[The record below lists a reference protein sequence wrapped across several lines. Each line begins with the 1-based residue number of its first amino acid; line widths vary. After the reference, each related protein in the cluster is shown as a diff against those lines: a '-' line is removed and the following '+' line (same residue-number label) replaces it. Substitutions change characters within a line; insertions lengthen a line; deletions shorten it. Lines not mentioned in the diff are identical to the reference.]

1 MDLGDVFDKLGSA
14 LLYAVIALVGGI
26 IIVGTPVYFLRKD
39 KFADFKKYAAGIA
52 IGFALAT
59 VIAMSYL
66 KGLDTEYMGEG
77 KALLFWP
84 IMALIIV
91 VVVGLLAMLICGL
104 FSKKAVKIAGIVT
117 GAGAL
122 GAFIAIMV
130 QMAKYFKTVEAEYD
144 ANTTGL
150 IVSAVV
156 FMALI
161 AGIYALGSKR
171 NLSDTRS
178 IVYGAIAIALS
189 FALSYVKFFE
199 MPQGGSVTFASLLP
213 LMIYCCMFGTRRGV
227 IVCLIY
233 GTLQAVQDPWIIHP
247 MQFLLDYP
255 LAFGLIGISGI
266 FVEKGFVKKY
276 PVVGFVLGA
285 VVAVC
290 LRFACHVL
298 SGVYAFASWAD
309 VETYGTVAAYSLAYN
324 SFAFIDM
331 LIAIAAG
338 VLLFGSKAF
347 LDQMGRSSDK
357 VATADGE
364 QIVLNDDDDNFE
376 AQVFNTASQNQT
388 NAEKQTTEEGSL
400 LDETSNEAKQNAADD
415 GIDGEVE

>member
-1 MDLGDVFDKLGSA
+1 MDIGDVFDKAGMA
-14 LLYAVIALVGGI
+14 LLYTVIALIGGVLLVGAL
-26 IIVGTPVYFLRKD
+26 VYFLRRD
-39 KFADFKKYAAGIA
+39 KFADFKKYVLGALV
-52 IGFALAT
+52 GFA
-59 VIAMSYL
+59 IAAIVVMAYI

-84 IMALIIV
+84 VMAEVIV
-91 VVVGLLAMLICGL
+91 VVAGMLGMLIAGI
-104 FSKKAVKIAGIVT
+104 FSKNAAKIAGIVT

-122 GAFIAIMV
+122 GGFIAIMV
-130 QMAKYFKTVEAEYD
+130 QMAKYFKTVQADYD
-144 ANTTGL
+144 ANNTAL

-171 NLSDTRS
+171 DLSNTRA

-233 GTLQAVQDPWIIHP
+233 GTLQAIQDPWIIHP

-255 LAFGLIGISGI
+255 LAFGLIGVSGI
-266 FVEKGFVKKY
+266 FVEKGVVKKY

-285 VVAVC
+285 VLAVR

-309 VETYGTVAAYSLAYN
+309 LETYGSVAAYSLAYN

-347 LDQMGRSSDK
+347 LDQMNRSSDK
-357 VATADGE
+357 VAASGE
-364 QIVLNDDDDNFE
+364 HVVLNDGEDDGFE
-376 AQVFNTASQNQT
+376 AQIFD
-388 NAEKQTTEEGSL
+388 AEQPY
-400 LDETSNEAKQNAADD
+400 ADD
-415 GIDGEVE
+415 AANQGDDSASDASEQTEKE

>member
-1 MDLGDVFDKLGSA
+1 MDIGDIFDKLGSA
-14 LLYAVIALVGGI
+14 LLYSVIALVGCG
-26 IIVGTPVYFLRKD
+26 IIVGALVYFLKRD
-39 KFADFKKYAAGIA
+39 KFADFKKYASGIA
-52 IGFALAT
+52 IGFAIAT

-66 KGLDTEYMGEG
+66 KSLDTEYMGEG

-84 IMALIIV
+84 VMAELIIV
-91 VVVGLLAMLICGL
+91 VAGMLAVLVCGI
-104 FSKKAVKIAGIVT
+104 FSKKAAKIAGIVT
-117 GAGAL
+117 GAGVL
-122 GAFIAIMV
+122 GGFIAIMV
-130 QMAKYFKTVEAEYD
+130 QMSKYFETVQADYD

-161 AGIYALGSKR
+161 AGIFALGSKR
-171 NLSDTRS
+171 DLSDTRA

-189 FALSYVKFFE
+189 FALSYAKFFE

-233 GTLQAVQDPWIIHP
+233 GALQAVQDPWIIHP

-255 LAFGLIGISGI
+255 LAFGLIGVSGI
-266 FVEKGFVKKY
+266 FVEKGFIKKY

-285 VVAVC
+285 VLAVC

-347 LDQMGRSSDK
+347 LDQMNRSSDR
-357 VATADGE
+357 AAITDGT
-364 QIVLNDDDDNFE
+364 QTVLNDADDDFE
-376 AQVFNTASQNQT
+376 AQIFTGE
-388 NAEKQTTEEGSL
+388 EKEEEKTDDG
-400 LDETSNEAKQNAADD
+400 ND

>member
-1 MDLGDVFDKLGSA
+1 MELGDIFDKLGSV

-26 IIVGTPVYFLRKD
+26 ILVGGLVYFLKKE

-52 IGFALAT
+52 VGFALAT

-66 KGLDTEYMGEG
+66 KGLDTKYMGEG
-77 KALLFWP
+77 KSLLFWP
-84 IMALIIV
+84 VMAEIIIAVAGMLAVLIAGI
-91 VVVGLLAMLICGL
+91 
-104 FSKKAVKIAGIVT
+104 FSKKAAKIAGLVT
-117 GAGAL
+117 GAGVL
-122 GAFIAIMV
+122 GGFIAIMV
-130 QMAKYFKTVEAEYD
+130 QMSKYFETVQADYD

-161 AGIYALGSKR
+161 AGIFFLGNKR
-171 NLSDTRS
+171 DLSDTRA

-233 GTLQAVQDPWIIHP
+233 GALQAVQDPWIIHP

-255 LAFGLIGISGI
+255 LAFGLIGVSGI
-266 FVEKGFVKKY
+266 FVEKGFLKKY
-276 PVVGFVLGA
+276 PVVGFILGA
-285 VVAVC
+285 ILAVC

-331 LIAIAAG
+331 IIAIAAG

-347 LDQMGRSSDK
+347 LDQMNRSSDK
-357 VATADGE
+357 ATITDGT
-364 QIVLNDDDDNFE
+364 QTVLNDADDDFE
-376 AQVFNTASQNQT
+376 AQIFTGE
-388 NAEKQTTEEGSL
+388 EKT
-400 LDETSNEAKQNAADD
+400 DDRND